1 MKRVLP
7 ILLIA
12 VFAFAAC
19 EKEPEPKPSPYDI
32 GGNTEDP
39 SGTTASIKVDQTS
52 FNRYSPAGE
61 VAVYVT
67 VEGGAKY
74 SASIPDNA
82 KSWISLKSISGS
94 ESGFVHFAIAKNTTG
109 ESRTAMVAITYGEG
123 LSKSIQI
130 SQDAKE
136 KKDYF
141 AQWGLEGELV
151 STVSNDR
158 PYYWYV
164 DQGNTGA
171 CSGVNCGPA
180 STTMASNWFNGS
192 LRITTED
199 ARQEYYNNG
208 GWWYTNDINGFLR
221 THGVSISQKSFGS
234 TEALVSELKKG
245 NIVILC
251 LDMYYITYGDGSGQ
265 KVNKFY
271 RTNGTGW
278 GHFIV
283 VKGYVETS
291 TKLYCEVYDP
301 YTMGNNDSNGL
312 PKGMDRYYV
321 ADELLRSAGIW
332 WSYMI
337 VINGK

>member
-1 MKRVLP
+1 M
-7 ILLIA
+7 IA

-32 GGNTEDP
+32 GGNTNTEDP
-39 SGTTASIKVDQTS
+39 PAVAANISVDHTT
-52 FNRYSPAGE
+52 FNRFSPAGE

-67 VEGGAKY
+67 VEGDAKY
-74 SASIPDNA
+74 SVSIPDAA
-82 KSWISLKSISGS
+82 KSWISVKSFSGS
-94 ESGFVHFAIAKNTTG
+94 ESGFVHFSITQNTTG
-109 ESRTAMVAITYGEG
+109 EARTAMVAITYGEG

-151 STVSNDR
+151 STQSNDR
-158 PYYWYV
+158 PYHWYV
-164 DQGNTGA
+164 DQGSTGS
-171 CSGVNCGPA
+171 CSSVNCGPA
-180 STTMASNWFNGS
+180 STTMAANWFNGS
-192 LRITTED
+192 LRATTEK
-199 ARQEYYNNG
+199 AREEYYNNG
-208 GWWYTNDINGFLR
+208 GWWYTNDINAYFSK
-221 THGVSISQKSFGS
+221 HKVSSTQKTFGS
-234 TEALVSELKKG
+234 TEALINEVKKG
-245 NIVILC
+245 NVVILC

-291 TKLYCEVYDP
+291 MKLYCEVYDP

-321 ADELLRSAGIW
+321 ANELLQSARIW
-332 WSYMI
+332 WGNMI
-337 VINGK
+337 VIGGK